1 MRTKEGFVLRKLLGE
16 HILAGEG
23 LQQINFNRIISLND
37 SAAWLWE
44 QVEGKEF
51 TADDLKNLLLEKYDV
66 EESVAEKD
74 AKALAESWLNA
85 GGVEE

>member
-1 MRTKEGFVLRKLLGE
+1 MLRKLLGE

-51 TADDLKNLLLEKYDV
+51 TAEDLKNLLLEKYDV

-74 AKALAESWLNA
+74 ARALAELWLNA
-85 GGVEE
+85 GVIEE

>member
-85 GGVEE
+85 GVVEE